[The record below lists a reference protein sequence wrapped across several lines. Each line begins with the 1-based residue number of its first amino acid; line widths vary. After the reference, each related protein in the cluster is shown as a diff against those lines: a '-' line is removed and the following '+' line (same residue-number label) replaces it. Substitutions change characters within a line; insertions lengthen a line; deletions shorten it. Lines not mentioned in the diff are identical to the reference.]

1 MENIVEKINEQ
12 RIEDAARKLDELP
25 PVIRARV
32 LGFIEGAVSILQE
45 KKAGRAHGHH
55 PSPPPLGGNRDQ
67 RRADHR
73 QRRHPPEGAAAA

>member
-45 KKAGRAHGHH
+45 KKAG
-55 PSPPPLGGNRDQ
+55 
-67 RRADHR
+67 
-73 QRRHPPEGAAAA
+73 

>member
-1 MENIVEKINEQ
+1 MLNNLMQTPEGSREREDTAMENIVEKINEQ

-45 KKAGRAHGHH
+45 KKAG
-55 PSPPPLGGNRDQ
+55 
-67 RRADHR
+67 
-73 QRRHPPEGAAAA
+73 